1 MKPRMKPGLMS
12 PTSWGGPA
20 MSEGVDRS
28 RRRFLLAGAALGGG
42 LLVGCGAPTPEDRLG
57 GPDVLPVREGHV
69 ALNGWVRIARDGTV
83 TVAVPR
89 AEMGQ
94 GVFTA
99 LPLLL
104 AEELD
109 ADWDDVRAEPAPVDR
124 IYANQAMML
133 NALPFGVEEDGW
145 LVRAS
150 SAMMERLGSV
160 LSLQATGGSSSIRD
174 AWGPLRVA
182 GATAR
187 AMLVQ
192 AAAQRWQVEFSAC
205 RTDAGHVIHPDGQR
219 KLGYGELA
227 TEAAKLPPPAHV
239 RLKDPKQ
246 FRLIGHAA
254 PRQDIPAKVNGSA
267 VFGIDVRVP
276 GMVYASLIQ
285 APVFGA
291 EVASFD
297 GGEALKQRG
306 VLQVIRIPH
315 AVAVIADNWW
325 RAKQARE
332 LVKVQ
337 WTATPHDAYASQD
350 LARAADE
357 ALRDGFGMP
366 YVMRGDAEGRIE
378 QARQAVA
385 GQAGQSSSSQAPAG
399 GPGPRLLEARYHAP
413 HVAHAALEPINC
425 TARVQEGRVEVW
437 ASTQVASLARWR
449 AAQVAGVDTEQVTLH
464 LPLLGGGFGR
474 RLEVDMVEQAVR
486 LAMQTQG
493 KPVKMVWTRE
503 EDTQH
508 DFYRPAAWADFRA
521 ALDEQGRVIAWH
533 NRVAAQPPTNMAM
546 VRLLPW
552 ASTKLPDKSQIEGAF
567 DVPYAIEH
575 MKVQQLQLE
584 SPVPVGYWRSVGH
597 SYNAFFTE
605 CFADELAHAEGA
617 DPVAWRRARL
627 GSQPRHRAVLDE
639 VARRAGWGTPLP
651 AGRARGVALQGSFGS
666 ICAQV
671 AEVSIE
677 SAEVRVHRV
686 TCVIDC
692 GVVVHPDTVI
702 AQMQGGIVFALTAAL
717 FGEITVAEGRVQQS
731 SFPDQPLLS
740 LARTPRID
748 VHLMPSAHPPGGVGE
763 PGVPPL
769 APALA
774 NALFVLTGER
784 LRSLPLRLK
793 PGGNDPDTAVS

>member
-1 MKPRMKPGLMS
+1 MMGAQHVVADPG
-12 PTSWGGPA
+12 
-20 MSEGVDRS
+20 

-42 LLVGCGAPTPEDRLG
+42 LLVGCSAPTPEDRLG
-57 GPDVLPVREGHV
+57 SPDVLPVREGHV
-69 ALNGWVRIARDGTV
+69 ALNGWVRIATDGTV

-145 LVRAS
+145 LVRAG
-150 SAMMERLGSV
+150 SAALERLGSV

-192 AAAQRWQVEFSAC
+192 VAAQRWQVDASAC
-205 RTDAGHVIHPDGQR
+205 RTEAGRVIHPDGQR

-227 TEAAKLPPPAHV
+227 SDAAKLAPPEHV

-246 FRLIGHAA
+246 FRLIGRAA

-276 GMVYASLIQ
+276 GMVFASLIQ

-291 EVASFD
+291 DVAAFD
-297 GGEALKQRG
+297 GSEALKQRG
-306 VLQVIRIPH
+306 ILKVVRIPH
-315 AVAVIADNWW
+315 AVAVIADSWW
-325 RAKQARE
+325 RAKQARA

-337 WTATPHDAYASQD
+337 WTATPNDAYTSQD

-366 YVMRGDAEGRIE
+366 FVMRGDAEGRIE
-378 QARQAVA
+378 QARKGSQA
-385 GQAGQSSSSQAPAG
+385 SSQAAKA
-399 GPGPRLLEARYHAP
+399 PGPRVLEARYHAP
-413 HVAHAALEPINC
+413 HLSHGALEPINC
-425 TARVQEGRVEVW
+425 TARVHEGRVELWV
-437 ASTQVASLARWR
+437 STQVASLARWR
-449 AAQVAGVDTEQVTLH
+449 AAQVAGVETDQVTLH
-464 LPLLGGGFGR
+464 LPLVGGGFGR

-486 LAMQTQG
+486 LAMQADG
-493 KPVKMVWTRE
+493 RPVKMVWTRE

-521 ALDEQGRVIAWH
+521 ALDEQGRAIAWH
-533 NRVAAQPPTNMAM
+533 NRVAAQPPTNMAT

-552 ASTKLPDKSQIEGAF
+552 ASSKLPDKSQIEGAF

-584 SPVPVGYWRSVGH
+584 SPVPVGFWRSVGH

-617 DPVAWRRARL
+617 DPVAWRLARL
-627 GSQPRHRAVLDE
+627 GAQPRHRAVLDE
-639 VARRAGWGTPLP
+639 VARRAGWGNPLP
-651 AGRARGVALQGSFGS
+651 AGHARGVALQGSFGS

-671 AEVSIE
+671 VEASFEGG
-677 SAEVRVHRV
+677 EVRVHRV

-692 GVVVHPDTVI
+692 GVVVHPDTVV
-702 AQMQGGIVFALTAAL
+702 AQMQGSIVFALTAAL
-717 FGEITVAEGRVQQS
+717 HGEITVAEGRVQQS
-731 SFPDQPLLS
+731 SFPDQPLLP

-748 VHLMPSAHPPGGVGE
+748 VHLVPSAHPPGGVGE

-774 NALFVLTGER
+774 NALFGLTGER
-784 LRSLPLRLK
+784 LRSLPLRPK
-793 PGGNDPDTAVS
+793 VVAEATAVS

>member
-1 MKPRMKPGLMS
+1 MKPRMNSGSLGATASTGSAHAAAVDPG
-12 PTSWGGPA
+12 
-20 MSEGVDRS
+20 

-42 LLVGCGAPTPEDRLG
+42 LLVGCSAPTPEDRLG
-57 GPDVLPVREGHV
+57 SPDVLPVREGHV
-69 ALNGWVRIARDGTV
+69 ALNGWVRIATDGTV

-145 LVRAS
+145 LVRAG
-150 SAMMERLGSV
+150 SAALERLGSV

-192 AAAQRWQVEFSAC
+192 VAAQRWQVDASAC
-205 RTDAGHVIHPDGQR
+205 RTEAGRVIHPDGQR

-227 TEAAKLPPPAHV
+227 ADAAKLAPPEHV

-246 FRLIGHAA
+246 FRLIGRAA

-276 GMVYASLIQ
+276 GMVFASLIQ

-291 EVASFD
+291 DVASFD
-297 GGEALKQRG
+297 GSAALKQRG
-306 VLQVIRIPH
+306 ILKVVRIPH
-315 AVAVIADNWW
+315 AVAVIADSWW
-325 RAKQARE
+325 RAKQARA

-337 WTATPHDAYASQD
+337 WTATPNDAYTSQD

-378 QARQAVA
+378 QARK
-385 GQAGQSSSSQAPAG
+385 GSQGAK
-399 GPGPRLLEARYHAP
+399 GPVPRVLEARYHAP
-413 HVAHAALEPINC
+413 HLSHAALEPINC
-425 TARVQEGRVEVW
+425 TARVHEGRVELWV
-437 ASTQVASLARWR
+437 STQVASLARWR
-449 AAQVAGVDTEQVTLH
+449 AAQVAGVETDQVALH
-464 LPLLGGGFGR
+464 LPLVGGGFGR

-486 LAMQTQG
+486 LAMQADG
-493 KPVKMVWTRE
+493 RPVKMVWTRE

-521 ALDEQGRVIAWH
+521 ALDEQGRAIAWH
-533 NRVAAQPPTNMAM
+533 NRVAAQPPTNMAT

-552 ASTKLPDKSQIEGAF
+552 ASSKLPDKSQIEGAF

-584 SPVPVGYWRSVGH
+584 SPVPVGFWRSVGH

-617 DPVAWRRARL
+617 DPVAWRLARL
-627 GSQPRHRAVLDE
+627 AAQPRHRAVLDE

-651 AGRARGVALQGSFGS
+651 AGHARGVALQGSFGS

-671 AEVSIE
+671 VEASLEGG
-677 SAEVRVHRV
+677 EVRVHRV

-692 GVVVHPDTVI
+692 GVVVHPDTVV
-702 AQMQGGIVFALTAAL
+702 AQMQGSIVFALTAAL
-717 FGEITVAEGRVQQS
+717 HGEITVAEGRVQQS
-731 SFPDQPLLS
+731 SFPDQPLLP

-774 NALFVLTGER
+774 NALFGLTGER
-784 LRSLPLRLK
+784 LRSLPLRPK
-793 PGGNDPDTAVS
+793 VVAEATALS

>member
-1 MKPRMKPGLMS
+1 MTTRPWRLT
-12 PTSWGGPA
+12 PTDTVAGIDP
-20 MSEGVDRS
+20 S

-42 LLVGCGAPTPEDRLG
+42 LLVGCGAPTPQDRLG
-57 GPDVLPVREGHV
+57 SPDVLPVREGHV
-69 ALNGWVRIARDGTV
+69 ALNGWVRIATDGTV

-133 NALPFGVEEDGW
+133 NALPFGVEEEGW
-145 LVRAS
+145 VVRAG
-150 SAMMERLGSV
+150 AAVMERLGSV

-187 AMLVQ
+187 AMLVE
-192 AAAQRWQVEFSAC
+192 AAARRWQVEARAC
-205 RTDAGHVIHPDGQR
+205 RTEAGRVIHPDGQR
-219 KLGYGELA
+219 KLGYGELVA
-227 TEAAKLPPPAHV
+227 EAARLSPPEHV
-239 RLKDPKQ
+239 QLKSPKQ
-246 FRLIGHAA
+246 FRLIGRAA

-267 VFGIDVRVP
+267 VFGVDVRVP
-276 GMVYASLIQ
+276 DMVYAALIQ
-285 APVFGA
+285 APVFGS

-297 GGEALKQRG
+297 GSEALRRRG
-306 VLQVIRIPH
+306 VLQVVRIPH
-315 AVAVIADNWW
+315 AVAVVADNWW

-332 LVKVQ
+332 HVKVQ
-337 WTATPHDAYASQD
+337 WTATPNDAYTSQE

-357 ALRDGFGMP
+357 ALRDGFGLP
-366 YVMRGDAEGRIE
+366 YVSRGDAEGRIDE
-378 QARQAVA
+378 ARKA
-385 GQAGQSSSSQAPAG
+385 
-399 GPGPRLLEARYHAP
+399 GPRVIEARYHAP
-413 HVAHAALEPINC
+413 YLAHAALEPINC
-425 TARVQEGRVEVW
+425 TARVHEGRVELWV
-437 ASTQVASLARWR
+437 STQVASLARWR

-464 LPLLGGGFGR
+464 LPLVGGGFGR

-493 KPVKMVWTRE
+493 RPVKMVWTRE
-503 EDTQH
+503 DDTRH

-521 ALDEQGRVIAWH
+521 ALDDKGRAIAWH
-533 NRVAAQPPTNMAM
+533 NRVAAQPPTNMAT

-552 ASTKLPDKSQIEGAF
+552 ASSKLPDKSQIEGAF
-567 DVPYAIEH
+567 DLPYAFDH
-575 MKVQQLQLE
+575 LKVQQLQLE
-584 SPVPVGYWRSVGH
+584 SPVPVGFWRSVGH

-627 GSQPRHRAVLDE
+627 GAQPRHRAVLDE
-639 VARRAGWGTPLP
+639 VVRRAGWGQPLAP
-651 AGRARGVALQGSFGS
+651 GVARGVALQGSFGS

-671 AEVSIE
+671 VEASLEGS
-677 SAEVRVHRV
+677 EVRVHRV

-692 GVVVHPDTVI
+692 GVVVHPDTVV
-702 AQMQGGIVFALTAAL
+702 AQMQGSIVFALSAAL

-731 SFPDQPLLS
+731 SFPDQPVLS
-740 LARTPRID
+740 LAHTPRID
-748 VHLMPSAHPPGGVGE
+748 VHLMPSAHLPGGVGE

-774 NALFVLTGER
+774 NALFALTGKR
-784 LRSLPLRLK
+784 LRSLPLR
-793 PGGNDPDTAVS
+793 PA

>member
-1 MKPRMKPGLMS
+1 MKPR
-12 PTSWGGPA
+12 
-20 MSEGVDRS
+20 VDAS

-42 LLVGCGAPTPEDRLG
+42 LLVGCSAPTPEDRLG
-57 GPDVLPVREGHV
+57 SPDVLPVREGHV
-69 ALNGWVRIARDGTV
+69 ALNGWVRIATDGTV

-145 LVRAS
+145 MVRAG
-150 SAMMERLGSV
+150 SAALERLGSV

-192 AAAQRWQVEFSAC
+192 VAAKRWQVDASAC
-205 RTDAGHVIHPDGQR
+205 RTEAGRVIHPDGQR

-227 TEAAKLPPPAHV
+227 ADAAVLAPPERV

-246 FRLIGHAA
+246 FRLIGRAA

-267 VFGIDVRVP
+267 VFGVDVRVP
-276 GMVYASLIQ
+276 GMVYAALIQ
-285 APVFGA
+285 APVFDA
-291 EVASFD
+291 DVVSFD
-297 GGEALKQRG
+297 GSEALKQRG
-306 VLQVIRIPH
+306 ILQVVRIPH

-332 LVKVQ
+332 RVKVQ
-337 WTATPHDAYASQD
+337 WTATPHDAYTSQD

-378 QARQAVA
+378 QARHSGA
-385 GQAGQSSSSQAPAG
+385 GRAQDGAPAKG
-399 GPGPRLLEARYHAP
+399 AGARVLEARYHAP
-413 HVAHAALEPINC
+413 HLAHAALEPINC
-425 TARVQEGRVEVW
+425 TARVHEGRVELWV
-437 ASTQVASLARWR
+437 STQVASLARWR

-464 LPLLGGGFGR
+464 LPLVGGGFGR

-521 ALDEQGRVIAWH
+521 ALDEQGRATAWH
-533 NRVAAQPPTNMAM
+533 NRVAAQPPTNMAT

-552 ASTKLPDKSQIEGAF
+552 ASSKLPDKSQIEGAF

-584 SPVPVGYWRSVGH
+584 SPVPVGFWRSVGH

-639 VARRAGWGTPLP
+639 VARRSGWGTPLP
-651 AGRARGVALQGSFGS
+651 AGRTRGIALQGSFGS

-671 AEVSIE
+671 VEASLEGG
-677 SAEVRVHRV
+677 EVRVHRV

-692 GVVVHPDTVI
+692 GVVVHPDTVV
-702 AQMQGGIVFALTAAL
+702 AQMQGSVAFALTAAL
-717 FGEITVAEGRVQQS
+717 HGEITVAQGRVQQS
-731 SFPDQPLLS
+731 SFPDQPLLP
-740 LARTPRID
+740 LARMPRVD

-774 NALFVLTGER
+774 NALFALTGER
-784 LRSLPLRLK
+784 LRSLPLR
-793 PGGNDPDTAVS
+793 PQARVDATAVS

>member
-1 MKPRMKPGLMS
+1 MNSPR
-12 PTSWGGPA
+12 PTPA
-20 MSEGVDRS
+20 DPS
-28 RRRFLLAGAALGGG
+28 RRRFLLTGAALTGG

-69 ALNGWVRIARDGTV
+69 ALNGWVRIATDGTV

-94 GVFTA
+94 GVHTA

-109 ADWDDVRAEPAPVDR
+109 ADWDDVRAEAAPVDR

-133 NALPFGVEEDGW
+133 TALPVGVEDDGW
-145 LVRAS
+145 MVRAGG
-150 SAMMERLGSV
+150 AVMQRVGSV
-160 LSLQATGGSSSIRD
+160 LSLQVTGGSSSIRD

-192 AAAQRWQVEFSAC
+192 AAAARWQVEARLC
-205 RTDAGHVIHPDGQR
+205 RTEAGHVLHPDGQR

-227 TEAAKLPPPAHV
+227 AEAVKLRPPEQVP
-239 RLKDPKQ
+239 LKDPKQ
-246 FRLIGHAA
+246 FRLIGRAA

-267 VFGIDVRVP
+267 EFGIDVRVP

-291 EVASFD
+291 DVAAFD
-297 GGEALKQRG
+297 AAEALKRRG
-306 VLQVIRIPH
+306 IQQVLRIPH

-332 LVKVQ
+332 HVKVQ
-337 WTATPHDAYASQD
+337 WTATPHDSYSSGD
-350 LARAADE
+350 LAREADE
-357 ALRDGFGMP
+357 ALREGFGVP
-366 YVMRGDAEGRIE
+366 YVFRGDAEGQIE
-378 QARQAVA
+378 RA
-385 GQAGQSSSSQAPAG
+385 GKGEASQG
-399 GPGPRLLEARYHAP
+399 RVLQARYHAP
-413 HVAHAALEPINC
+413 HLAHAAMEPINC
-425 TARVQEGRVEVW
+425 TARVHEGRVELWV
-437 ASTQVASLARWR
+437 STQVASLARWR
-449 AAQVAGVDTEQVTLH
+449 AAQVAGVDTDHVTMH

-486 LAMQTQG
+486 LAMQLPG
-493 KPVKMVWTRE
+493 RAVKMVWTRE

-521 ALDEQGRVIAWH
+521 ALDDKGRVVAWH

-552 ASTKLPDKSQIEGAF
+552 ATAKLPDKSQIEGAF

-575 MKVQQLQLE
+575 MKVQQLKLD
-584 SPVPVGYWRSVGH
+584 SPVPVGFWRSVGH

-627 GSQPRHRAVLDE
+627 GDQPRHRAVLDE
-639 VARRAGWGTPLP
+639 VARRSGWGTPLP

-671 AEVSIE
+671 VEASFEGGDVQ
-677 SAEVRVHRV
+677 VHRV
-686 TCVIDC
+686 TCVVDC

-702 AQMQGGIVFALTAAL
+702 AQMQGSVVFALTAAL
-717 FGEITVAEGRVQQS
+717 HGEITVADGRVQQS
-731 SFPDQPLLS
+731 SFPDQPLWS
-740 LARTPRID
+740 LVRTPRID
-748 VHLMPSAHPPGGVGE
+748 VHLMPSAHLPGGVGE

-784 LRSLPLRLK
+784 LRSLPLK
-793 PGGNDPDTAVS
+793 PQAAKEATAVS

>member
-1 MKPRMKPGLMS
+1 MKGPRHVAADP
-12 PTSWGGPA
+12 
-20 MSEGVDRS
+20 S

-57 GPDVLPVREGHV
+57 SPDVLPVREGHV
-69 ALNGWVRIARDGTV
+69 ALNGWVRIATDGTV

-133 NALPFGVEEDGW
+133 NALPFGVEEGGW
-145 LVRAS
+145 LVRAG
-150 SAMMERLGSV
+150 SAALERLGSV

-192 AAAQRWQVEFSAC
+192 VAAQRWQVEPSAC
-205 RTDAGHVIHPDGQR
+205 RTEAGRVIHPDGQR

-227 TEAAKLPPPAHV
+227 ADAAKLAPPEHV

-246 FRLIGHAA
+246 FRLIGRAA

-276 GMVYASLIQ
+276 GMVFASLIQ

-291 EVASFD
+291 DVASFD
-297 GGEALKQRG
+297 GSEALQQRG
-306 VLQVIRIPH
+306 ILQVVSIPH
-315 AVAVIADNWW
+315 AVAVIADSWW

-332 LVKVQ
+332 RVKVQ
-337 WTATPHDAYASQD
+337 WTATPHDAYTSQD

-357 ALRDGFGMP
+357 ALRDGFGLP

-378 QARQAVA
+378 QARKNGATSGAGRAQEGVA
-385 GQAGQSSSSQAPAG
+385 AKA
-399 GPGPRLLEARYHAP
+399 PGPRVLEARYHAP
-413 HVAHAALEPINC
+413 HLAHAALEPINC
-425 TARVQEGRVEVW
+425 TARVHEGRVELWV
-437 ASTQVASLARWR
+437 STQVASLARWR
-449 AAQVAGVDTEQVTLH
+449 AAQVAGVETEQVTLH
-464 LPLLGGGFGR
+464 LPLVGGGFGR

-521 ALDEQGRVIAWH
+521 ALDEQGRAIAWH
-533 NRVAAQPPTNMAM
+533 NRVAAQPPTNMAT

-552 ASTKLPDKSQIEGAF
+552 ASSKLPDKSQIEGAF

-584 SPVPVGYWRSVGH
+584 SPVPVGFWRSVGH

-617 DPVAWRRARL
+617 DPVTWRRARL
-627 GSQPRHRAVLDE
+627 GAQPRHRAVLDE
-639 VARRAGWGTPLP
+639 VARRAGWGTSLP

-671 AEVSIE
+671 VEASLEGD
-677 SAEVRVHRV
+677 EVRVHRV

-692 GVVVHPDTVI
+692 GVVVHPDTVV
-702 AQMQGGIVFALTAAL
+702 AQMQGSIVFALTAAL
-717 FGEITVAEGRVQQS
+717 FGGVTVAEGRVQQS

-774 NALFVLTGER
+774 NALFGLTGER
-784 LRSLPLRLK
+784 LRSLPLRPK
-793 PGGNDPDTAVS
+793 AADKATAVS

>member
-1 MKPRMKPGLMS
+1 MKTQMNAGQS
-12 PTSWGGPA
+12 NAATSA
-20 MSEGVDRS
+20 RAERDAGVDPS

-42 LLVGCGAPTPEDRLG
+42 LLVGCSAPTPEDRLG
-57 GPDVLPVREGHV
+57 SPDVLPVREGHI
-69 ALNGWVRIARDGTV
+69 ALNGWVRIATDGTV

-133 NALPFGVEEDGW
+133 NALPFGVEEEGW
-145 LVRAS
+145 LVRAG
-150 SAMMERLGSV
+150 SAALERLGSV

-192 AAAQRWQVEFSAC
+192 VAAQRWQVDASAC
-205 RTDAGHVIHPDGQR
+205 RTEAGRVIHPDGQR

-227 TEAAKLPPPAHV
+227 ADAAKLAPPEHV

-246 FRLIGHAA
+246 FRLIGRAA

-267 VFGIDVRVP
+267 QFGIDVRVP

-291 EVASFD
+291 DVASFD
-297 GGEALKQRG
+297 GSEALKQRG
-306 VLQVIRIPH
+306 ILQVVRIPH
-315 AVAVIADNWW
+315 AVAVIADSWW

-337 WTATPHDAYASQD
+337 WTTTPHDAYTSQD

-378 QARQAVA
+378 QARAA
-385 GQAGQSSSSQAPAG
+385 SGEAAKGAS
-399 GPGPRLLEARYHAP
+399 PRVLEARYHAP
-413 HVAHAALEPINC
+413 HLAHAALEPINC
-425 TARVQEGRVEVW
+425 TARVHEGRVELWV
-437 ASTQVASLARWR
+437 STQVASLARWR

-464 LPLLGGGFGR
+464 LPLVGGGFGR

-521 ALDEQGRVIAWH
+521 ALDEQGRAIAWH
-533 NRVAAQPPTNMAM
+533 NRVAAQPPTNMAT

-552 ASTKLPDKSQIEGAF
+552 ASSKLPDKSQIEGAF

-584 SPVPVGYWRSVGH
+584 SPVPVGFWRSVGH

-627 GSQPRHRAVLDE
+627 GAQPRHRAVLDE

-651 AGRARGVALQGSFGS
+651 VGRARGVALQGSFGS

-671 AEVSIE
+671 VEASLEGG
-677 SAEVRVHRV
+677 EVRVHRV

-692 GVVVHPDTVI
+692 GVVVHPDTVV
-702 AQMQGGIVFALTAAL
+702 AQMQGSIVFALTAAL
-717 FGEITVAEGRVQQS
+717 FGGVTVADGRVQQS

-748 VHLMPSAHPPGGVGE
+748 VHLLPSAHPPGGVGE

-784 LRSLPLRLK
+784 LRSLPLRPK
-793 PGGNDPDTAVS
+793 VEDEATAVS

>member
-1 MKPRMKPGLMS
+1 MKPHLKPGRLNAASSAM
-12 PTSWGGPA
+12 PA
-20 MSEGVDRS
+20 LEAGVDPS

-42 LLVGCGAPTPEDRLG
+42 LLVGCSAPTPEDRLG

-69 ALNGWVRIARDGTV
+69 ALNGWVRIATDGTV

-109 ADWDDVRAEPAPVDR
+109 ADWGDVRAEPAPLDR

-133 NALPFGVEEDGW
+133 NALPFGVEEEGW
-145 LVRAS
+145 MVRAG
-150 SAMMERLGSV
+150 SAALERLGSV
-160 LSLQATGGSSSIRD
+160 LSLQVTGGSSSIRD

-192 AAAQRWQVEFSAC
+192 VAAQRWQVDASAC
-205 RTDAGHVIHPDGQR
+205 RTEAGRVIHPDGQR

-227 TEAAKLPPPAHV
+227 ADAAKLAPPEHV

-246 FRLIGHAA
+246 FRLIGRAA

-276 GMVYASLIQ
+276 DMVCASLIQ

-291 EVASFD
+291 DVASFD
-297 GGEALKQRG
+297 GSEALKQRG
-306 VLQVIRIPH
+306 VLQVLRIPN
-315 AVAVIADNWW
+315 AVAVIADSWW

-332 LVKVQ
+332 HVKVQ
-337 WTATPHDAYASQD
+337 WTATPHDAYTSQD

-357 ALRDGFGMP
+357 ALREGFGMP

-378 QARQAVA
+378 QARKGGAVRA
-385 GQAGQSSSSQAPAG
+385 EEGAATKGS
-399 GPGPRLLEARYHAP
+399 GPRVLEARYHAP
-413 HVAHAALEPINC
+413 HLAHAALEPINC
-425 TARVQEGRVEVW
+425 TARVHEGRVELWV
-437 ASTQVASLARWR
+437 STQVASLARWR

-464 LPLLGGGFGR
+464 LPLVGGGFGR

-533 NRVAAQPPTNMAM
+533 NRVAAQPPTNMAT

-552 ASTKLPDKSQIEGAF
+552 ASSKLPDKSQIEGAF

-584 SPVPVGYWRSVGH
+584 SPVPVGFWRSVGH

-627 GSQPRHRAVLDE
+627 GTQPRHRAVLDE
-639 VARRAGWGTPLP
+639 VARRSGWGTPLP
-651 AGRARGVALQGSFGS
+651 AGHARGVALQGSFGS

-671 AEVSIE
+671 VEASLEGG
-677 SAEVRVHRV
+677 EVRVHRV

-692 GVVVHPDTVI
+692 GVVVHPDTVV
-702 AQMQGGIVFALTAAL
+702 AQMQGSIVFALTAAL
-717 FGEITVAEGRVQQS
+717 FGEVTVAQGRVQQS

-740 LARTPRID
+740 LARTPRMD
-748 VHLMPSAHPPGGVGE
+748 VHLVPSAHPPGGVGE

-774 NALFVLTGER
+774 NALFALTGER
-784 LRSLPLRLK
+784 LRSLPLRPK
-793 PGGNDPDTAVS
+793 GKAGATAAVT

>member
-1 MKPRMKPGLMS
+1 MTRRTNPGQLNAVTAVGAQ
-12 PTSWGGPA
+12 PGA
-20 MSEGVDRS
+20 AVDPS
-28 RRRFLLAGAALGGG
+28 RRRFLLAGAALTGG

-69 ALNGWVRIARDGTV
+69 ALNGWVRIATDGTV

-145 LVRAS
+145 LVRAG
-150 SAMMERLGSV
+150 SAVLERLGSV

-192 AAAQRWQVEFSAC
+192 VAAQRWQVDASAC
-205 RTDAGHVIHPDGQR
+205 RTEAGRVIHPDGQR

-227 TEAAKLPPPAHV
+227 ADAAKLAPPEHV
-239 RLKDPKQ
+239 RLKDPKR
-246 FRLIGHAA
+246 FRLIGRAA

-276 GMVYASLIQ
+276 GMVCASLIQ

-291 EVASFD
+291 DVESFD
-297 GGEALKQRG
+297 GSEALKQRG
-306 VLQVIRIPH
+306 ILQVVRIPH
-315 AVAVIADNWW
+315 AVAVIADSWW

-337 WTATPHDAYASQD
+337 WSATPHDAYTSQD

-357 ALRDGFGMP
+357 ALREGFGMP

-378 QARQAVA
+378 QAREASGKA
-385 GQAGQSSSSQAPAG
+385 AKAT
-399 GPGPRLLEARYHAP
+399 GPRVIEARYHAP
-413 HVAHAALEPINC
+413 HLSHAALEPINC
-425 TARVQEGRVEVW
+425 TARVHEGRVELWV
-437 ASTQVASLARWR
+437 STQVASLARWR
-449 AAQVAGVDTEQVTLH
+449 AAQVAGIDAEQVTLH
-464 LPLLGGGFGR
+464 LPLVGGGFGR
-474 RLEVDMVEQAVR
+474 RLEVDMLEQAVR

-521 ALDEQGRVIAWH
+521 ALDEQGRAIAWH
-533 NRVAAQPPTNMAM
+533 NRVAAQPPTNMAT

-552 ASTKLPDKSQIEGAF
+552 ASSKLPDKSQIEGAF

-584 SPVPVGYWRSVGH
+584 SPVPVGFWRSVGH

-605 CFADELAHAEGA
+605 CFADELAHAEGT

-627 GSQPRHRAVLDE
+627 GNQPRHRAVLDE

-671 AEVSIE
+671 VEASLEGG
-677 SAEVRVHRV
+677 EVRVHRV
-686 TCVIDC
+686 TCVIYC

-702 AQMQGGIVFALTAAL
+702 AQMQGSVVFALTAAL
-717 FGEITVAEGRVQQS
+717 FGGVTVAEGRVQQS

-748 VHLMPSAHPPGGVGE
+748 VHLLPSAHPPGGVGE

-774 NALFVLTGER
+774 NALFELTGER
-784 LRSLPLRLK
+784 LRSLPLRPK
-793 PGGNDPDTAVS
+793 TADEATAVS

>member
-1 MKPRMKPGLMS
+1 MMGAQYLVADPG
-12 PTSWGGPA
+12 
-20 MSEGVDRS
+20 

-42 LLVGCGAPTPEDRLG
+42 LLVGCSAPTPEDRLG
-57 GPDVLPVREGHV
+57 SPDVLPVREGHV
-69 ALNGWVRIARDGTV
+69 ALNGWVRIATDGTV

-145 LVRAS
+145 LVRAG
-150 SAMMERLGSV
+150 SAALERLGSV

-192 AAAQRWQVEFSAC
+192 VAAQRWQVDASAC
-205 RTDAGHVIHPDGQR
+205 RTEAGRVIHPDGQR

-227 TEAAKLPPPAHV
+227 SDAAKLAPPEHV

-246 FRLIGHAA
+246 FRLIGRAA

-276 GMVYASLIQ
+276 GMVFASLIQ

-291 EVASFD
+291 DVAAFD
-297 GGEALKQRG
+297 GSEALKQRG
-306 VLQVIRIPH
+306 ILKVVRIPH
-315 AVAVIADNWW
+315 AVAVIADSWW
-325 RAKQARE
+325 RAKQARA

-337 WTATPHDAYASQD
+337 WTATPNDAYTSQD

-357 ALRDGFGMP
+357 ALREGFGMP
-366 YVMRGDAEGRIE
+366 YLMRGDAEGRIE
-378 QARQAVA
+378 QARKGSQA
-385 GQAGQSSSSQAPAG
+385 SSQAAKDA
-399 GPGPRLLEARYHAP
+399 GPRVLEARYHAP
-413 HVAHAALEPINC
+413 HLSHGALEPINC
-425 TARVQEGRVEVW
+425 TARVHEGRVELWV
-437 ASTQVASLARWR
+437 STQVASLARWR
-449 AAQVAGVDTEQVTLH
+449 AAQVAGVESDQVTLH
-464 LPLLGGGFGR
+464 LPLVGGGFGR

-486 LAMQTQG
+486 LAMQADG
-493 KPVKMVWTRE
+493 RPVKMVWTRE

-521 ALDEQGRVIAWH
+521 ALDEQGRAIAWH
-533 NRVAAQPPTNMAM
+533 NRVAAQPPTNMAT

-552 ASTKLPDKSQIEGAF
+552 ASSKLPDKSQIEGAF

-575 MKVQQLQLE
+575 MKVQQLQLD
-584 SPVPVGYWRSVGH
+584 SPVPVGFWRSVGH

-617 DPVAWRRARL
+617 DPVAWRLARL
-627 GSQPRHRAVLDE
+627 GAQPRHRAVLDE

-651 AGRARGVALQGSFGS
+651 AGHARGVALQGSFGS

-671 AEVSIE
+671 VEASFEGG
-677 SAEVRVHRV
+677 EVRVHRV

-692 GVVVHPDTVI
+692 GVVVHPDTVV
-702 AQMQGGIVFALTAAL
+702 AQMQGSIVFALTAAL
-717 FGEITVAEGRVQQS
+717 HGEITVAEGRVQQS
-731 SFPDQPLLS
+731 SFPDQPLLP

-748 VHLMPSAHPPGGVGE
+748 VHLVPSAHPPGGVGE

-774 NALFVLTGER
+774 NALFGLTGER
-784 LRSLPLRLK
+784 LRSLPLRPK
-793 PGGNDPDTAVS
+793 VVAEATAVS

>member
-1 MKPRMKPGLMS
+1 MKPRTNPGQLS
-12 PTSWGGPA
+12 AASSVGPA
-20 MSEGVDRS
+20 IDAGVDRS

-57 GPDVLPVREGHV
+57 SPDVLPVREGHV

-109 ADWDDVRAEPAPVDR
+109 ADWDDVRAEPAPLDR

-145 LVRAS
+145 LVRAG
-150 SAMMERLGSV
+150 AAVMERLGSV
-160 LSLQATGGSSSIRD
+160 LSLQVTGGSSSIRD

-192 AAAQRWQVEFSAC
+192 AAARRWQVDAGAC
-205 RTDAGHVIHPDGQR
+205 RTEAGHVIHPDGLR

-227 TEAAKLPPPAHV
+227 TEAAKLTPPEHV

-246 FRLIGHAA
+246 FRLIGKAA

-276 GMVYASLIQ
+276 GMVHASLIQ
-285 APVFGA
+285 SPVFGA
-291 EVASFD
+291 DVASFD

-306 VLQVIRIPH
+306 ILQVIRIPH

-332 LVKVQ
+332 LVKMQ
-337 WTATPHDAYASQD
+337 WTTTSHAAYATAD
-350 LARAADE
+350 LARAADQ
-357 ALRDGFGMP
+357 ALREGFGMP

-378 QARQAVA
+378 QARQAGA
-385 GQAGQSSSSQAPAG
+385 GRAGSSGASAS
-399 GPGPRLLEARYHAP
+399 GPGPRVLEARYHAP
-413 HVAHAALEPINC
+413 HLAHAAMEPINC
-425 TARVQEGRVEVW
+425 TARVHEGRVEIW

-449 AAQVAGVDTEQVTLH
+449 AAQVAGVDTDQVTLH

-474 RLEVDMVEQAVR
+474 RLEVDMVEQAVH

-493 KPVKMVWTRE
+493 RPVKMVWTRE
-503 EDTQH
+503 EDTRH

-533 NRVAAQPPTNMAM
+533 NRVAAQPPTNMAV

-584 SPVPVGYWRSVGH
+584 SPVPVGFWRSVGH

-605 CFADELAHAEGA
+605 CFADELVHAEGA

-627 GSQPRHRAVLDE
+627 GGQPRHRAVLDE

-651 AGRARGVALQGSFGS
+651 SGHARGVALQGSFGS

-671 AEVSIE
+671 VEASLEGD
-677 SAEVRVHRV
+677 EVRVHRV

-774 NALFVLTGER
+774 NALFALTGER
-784 LRSLPLRLK
+784 LRSLPLRPQ
-793 PGGNDPDTAVS
+793 PGATEPARAVS

>member
-1 MKPRMKPGLMS
+1 MKRRVSAGSSEVANRDMS
-12 PTSWGGPA
+12 ASDP
-20 MSEGVDRS
+20 GVDAG

-42 LLVGCGAPTPEDRLG
+42 LLVGCSAPTPEDRLG

-69 ALNGWVRIARDGTV
+69 ALNGWVRIATDGTV

-145 LVRAS
+145 LVRAG
-150 SAMMERLGSV
+150 SAALQRLGSV

-192 AAAQRWQVEFSAC
+192 VAAQRWQVDAGAC
-205 RTDAGHVIHPDGQR
+205 RTEAGRVVHPDGQR

-227 TEAAKLPPPAHV
+227 EEAAKLAPPEHV
-239 RLKDPKQ
+239 RLKDPKR
-246 FRLIGHAA
+246 FRLIGRAA

-267 VFGIDVRVP
+267 VFGIDVRLP

-291 EVASFD
+291 DVAAFD
-297 GGEALKQRG
+297 GSEALKQRG
-306 VLQVIRIPH
+306 ISQVVRIPH
-315 AVAVIADNWW
+315 AVAVIADSWW
-325 RAKQARE
+325 RAKQARA

-337 WTATPHDAYASQD
+337 WTATPHDAYTSQD

-357 ALRDGFGMP
+357 ALREGFGMP
-366 YVMRGDAEGRIE
+366 YVMRGDAEARIE
-378 QARQAVA
+378 QA
-385 GQAGQSSSSQAPAG
+385 GQAEQADPAQATSRSKA
-399 GPGPRLLEARYHAP
+399 GPRVLEARYHAP
-413 HVAHAALEPINC
+413 HLAHAALEPINC
-425 TARVQEGRVEVW
+425 TARVHEGRVELWV
-437 ASTQVASLARWR
+437 STQVASLARWR

-464 LPLLGGGFGR
+464 LPLVGGGFGR

-521 ALDEQGRVIAWH
+521 ALDEQGRVVAWH
-533 NRVAAQPPTNMAM
+533 NRVAAQPPTNMAT

-552 ASTKLPDKSQIEGAF
+552 ASSKLPDKSQIEGAF

-584 SPVPVGYWRSVGH
+584 SPVPVGFWRSVGH

-627 GSQPRHRAVLDE
+627 GGQPRHRAVLDE

-671 AEVSIE
+671 VEASLEGG
-677 SAEVRVHRV
+677 EVRVHRV

-692 GVVVHPDTVI
+692 GVVVHPDTVV
-702 AQMQGGIVFALTAAL
+702 AQMQGSIVFALTAAL
-717 FGEITVAEGRVQQS
+717 FGGVTVAEGRVQQS

-748 VHLMPSAHPPGGVGE
+748 VHLLPSAQPPGGVGE

-774 NALFVLTGER
+774 NALFALTGER
-784 LRSLPLRLK
+784 LRSLPLK
-793 PGGNDPDTAVS
+793 PKTADEATAVS

>member
-1 MKPRMKPGLMS
+1 MK
-12 PTSWGGPA
+12 GPHQA
-20 MSEGVDRS
+20 AVDPS
-28 RRRFLLAGAALGGG
+28 RRRFLLTGAALTGG

-69 ALNGWVRIARDGTV
+69 ALNGWVRIATDGTV

-109 ADWDDVRAEPAPVDR
+109 AAWDDVRAEPAPVDR

-133 NALPFGVEEDGW
+133 NALPFGVEEEGW
-145 LVRAS
+145 MVRAG
-150 SAMMERLGSV
+150 SAFMERLGSV

-182 GATAR
+182 GAAAR

-192 AAAQRWQVEFSAC
+192 AAAQRWQVDAGAC
-205 RTDAGHVIHPDGQR
+205 RTESGHVVHPNGQR

-227 TEAAKLPPPAHV
+227 AEAAKLAPPEHV

-246 FRLIGHAA
+246 FRLIGRAA
-254 PRQDIPAKVNGSA
+254 PRQDVPAKVNGSA

-291 EVASFD
+291 DVASFD
-297 GGEALKQRG
+297 GSEALKQRG
-306 VLQVIRIPH
+306 ILKVVRIPH
-315 AVAVIADNWW
+315 AVAVIADSWW

-337 WTATPHDAYASQD
+337 WTATPHDAYTSQD

-357 ALRDGFGMP
+357 ALREGFGLP
-366 YVMRGDAEGRIE
+366 YVMRGSAEDRIE
-378 QARQAVA
+378 QARKAD
-385 GQAGQSSSSQAPAG
+385 GQ
-399 GPGPRLLEARYHAP
+399 RVLEARYHAP
-413 HVAHAALEPINC
+413 HLSHAALEPINC
-425 TARVQEGRVEVW
+425 MARVHEGRIELWV
-437 ASTQVASLARWR
+437 STQVASLARWR
-449 AAQVAGVDTEQVTLH
+449 AAQVAGVETDQVTLH
-464 LPLLGGGFGR
+464 LPLVGGGFGR

-486 LAMQTQG
+486 LAMQADG
-493 KPVKMVWTRE
+493 RPVKMVWSRE

-521 ALDEQGRVIAWH
+521 ALDEKGRAIAWH
-533 NRVAAQPPTNMAM
+533 NRVAAQPPTNMAT

-552 ASTKLPDKSQIEGAF
+552 ATSKLPDKSQIEGAF

-584 SPVPVGYWRSVGH
+584 SPVPVGFWRSVGH

-627 GSQPRHRAVLDE
+627 GAQPRHRAVLDE
-639 VARRAGWGTPLP
+639 VARRAGWGMPVP
-651 AGRARGVALQGSFGS
+651 EGRARGVALQGSFGS
-666 ICAQV
+666 LCAQV
-671 AEVSIE
+671 VEASFEGGD
-677 SAEVRVHRV
+677 VRVHRV

-702 AQMQGGIVFALTAAL
+702 AQMQGSIVFALTAAL
-717 FGEITVAEGRVQQS
+717 HGEITVAEGRVQQS

-740 LARTPRID
+740 LASTPRID

-784 LRSLPLRLK
+784 LRSLPLRPK
-793 PGGNDPDTAVS
+793 AAAQATAVS

>member
-1 MKPRMKPGLMS
+1 MK
-12 PTSWGGPA
+12 GPSHVA
-20 MSEGVDRS
+20 ADPS

-42 LLVGCGAPTPEDRLG
+42 LLVGCSAPTPEDRLG
-57 GPDVLPVREGHV
+57 SPDVLPVREGHV
-69 ALNGWVRIARDGTV
+69 ALNGWVRIATDGTV

-133 NALPFGVEEDGW
+133 NALPFGVEEEGW
-145 LVRAS
+145 LVRAG
-150 SAMMERLGSV
+150 SAALERLGSV

-192 AAAQRWQVEFSAC
+192 VAARRWQVEASAC
-205 RTDAGHVIHPDGQR
+205 RTEAGRVIHPDGRR

-227 TEAAKLPPPAHV
+227 ADAAKVTPPEHV
-239 RLKDPKQ
+239 RLKDPEQ
-246 FRLIGHAA
+246 FRLIGRAA
-254 PRQDIPAKVNGSA
+254 PRQDIPSKVDGSA

-276 GMVYASLIQ
+276 GMVHASLIQ

-291 EVASFD
+291 DVASFD
-297 GGEALKQRG
+297 GSEALKQRG
-306 VLQVIRIPH
+306 ISQVIRIPH
-315 AVAVIADNWW
+315 AVAVIADSWW
-325 RAKQARE
+325 RAKQARA

-337 WTATPHDAYASQD
+337 WTTTPNDAYTSQD

-357 ALRDGFGMP
+357 ALREGFGMP

-378 QARQAVA
+378 QAREASGKAAKASGSRV
-385 GQAGQSSSSQAPAG
+385 
-399 GPGPRLLEARYHAP
+399 LEARYHAP
-413 HVAHAALEPINC
+413 HLSHAALEPINC
-425 TARVQEGRVEVW
+425 TARVHEGRVELWV
-437 ASTQVASLARWR
+437 STQVASLARWR

-464 LPLLGGGFGR
+464 LPLVGGGFGR

-521 ALDEQGRVIAWH
+521 ALDEQGRAIAWH
-533 NRVAAQPPTNMAM
+533 NRVAAQPPTNMAT

-552 ASTKLPDKSQIEGAF
+552 ASSKLPDKSQIEGAF

-584 SPVPVGYWRSVGH
+584 SPVPVGFWRSVGH

-627 GSQPRHRAVLDE
+627 GAQPRHRAVLDE

-651 AGRARGVALQGSFGS
+651 TGRARGVALQGSFGS
-666 ICAQV
+666 VCAQV
-671 AEVSIE
+671 VEASLEGG
-677 SAEVRVHRV
+677 EVRVHRV

-692 GVVVHPDTVI
+692 GVVVHPDTVV
-702 AQMQGGIVFALTAAL
+702 AQMQGSIVFALTAAL
-717 FGEITVAEGRVQQS
+717 FGGVTVAEGRVQQS

-774 NALFVLTGER
+774 NALFELTGER
-784 LRSLPLRLK
+784 LRSLPLK
-793 PGGNDPDTAVS
+793 PKSADEATAVS